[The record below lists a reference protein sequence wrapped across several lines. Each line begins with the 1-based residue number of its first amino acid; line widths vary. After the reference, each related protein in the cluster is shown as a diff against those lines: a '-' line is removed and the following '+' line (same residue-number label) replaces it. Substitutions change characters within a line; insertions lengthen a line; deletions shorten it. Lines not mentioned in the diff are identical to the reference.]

1 MPVYRLF
8 TLQFVFGIVAFV
20 LQLPFSVPK
29 DIRRIKDL
37 RYGRRLKGPV
47 LVNAKQFTKAVAGT
61 GIGITTE
68 DSKLP
73 LRIPRDAEN

>member
-1 MPVYRLF
+1 LF
-8 TLQFVFGIVAFV
+8 CSFL
-20 LQLPFSVPK
+20 SVPK

-37 RYGRRLKGPV
+37 RYERRLKGPV

-68 DSKLP
+68 DSTLP
-73 LRIPRDAEN
+73 LRGYRGTQRTSIF